1 MRRAR
6 TNRLTMLGVAAV
18 LVVLAGLVATPVALA
33 QAKDYVLRYSDFG
46 PPRGPRAE
54 SLIWWGQEIERR
66 TNGRVKVQFHWNQ
79 TLFKGEDTLKAVASG
94 LIESGSILGF
104 FSPVDLPVWNLAN
117 NPQVSSDP
125 WVGMRTWHEMRQ
137 TVPELAKEA
146 AGQGV
151 RILLNF
157 TSGSVGILSKS
168 PVLSE
173 NDLKGKKIRSTGG
186 WTPLFKSL
194 GATTVT
200 FGFEEVH
207 EALDRGTIDG
217 SINYLP
223 FVKSYKHYEVAGHF
237 TEARLGQV
245 LGYGAGINLN
255 LWNSMPEDL
264 RAAITEVSDAFIDR
278 YARAYLEAEEKTKQ
292 ELMAGI
298 DGKRVEFHKL
308 PDEERNRWLAKST
321 FVDDWVKRIGAQG
334 IDSRKIVESLGRI
347 REKYE
352 AEFSAKGYPWARR

>member
-1 MRRAR
+1 
-6 TNRLTMLGVAAV
+6 
-18 LVVLAGLVATPVALA
+18 
-33 QAKDYVLRYSDFG
+33 
-46 PPRGPRAE
+46 
-54 SLIWWGQEIERR
+54 
-66 TNGRVKVQFHWNQ
+66 
-79 TLFKGEDTLKAVASG
+79 
-94 LIESGSILGF
+94 
-104 FSPVDLPVWNLAN
+104 
-117 NPQVSSDP
+117 
-125 WVGMRTWHEMRQ
+125 
-137 TVPELAKEA
+137 VPELAKEA

-168 PVLSE
+168 AVLSE

-207 EALDRGTIDG
+207 EALDRGTIEG

-334 IDSRKIVESLGRI
+334 IDSRKIVETLART

-352 AEFSAKGYPWARR
+352 AELSAKGYPWARK